1 VFLVRKS
8 LSPEMRVGMRLWL
21 VISKVAVMLVIGV
34 GTRLPVRVIVGT
46 KLSLAVNGLF
56 ELTFPSVVVVVS

>member
-1 VFLVRKS
+1 
-8 LSPEMRVGMRLWL
+8 MTN
-21 VISKVAVMLVIGV
+21 KVAVTLVVGV

-56 ELTFPSVVVVVS
+56 ELTVPSAVTIVS